1 MPALQGGAD
10 TRAVQHGGLLL
21 THSGHGCVADRP
33 KSALRRADLPNSRAR
48 VKPKGFR
55 EVQELHGIKPPLTTF
70 EVRHEG
76 LI

>member
-1 MPALQGGAD
+1 M
-10 TRAVQHGGLLL
+10 AVWRIDLNRSLY
-21 THSGHGCVADRP
+21 
-33 KSALRRADLPNSRAR
+33 RADLPNSRAR

>member
-1 MPALQGGAD
+1 MTQ
-10 TRAVQHGGLLL
+10 
-21 THSGHGCVADRP
+21 SGHGCVADRP

>member
-1 MPALQGGAD
+1 
-10 TRAVQHGGLLL
+10 LLAAGISRFD
-21 THSGHGCVADRP
+21 HSGHGCVADRP

-55 EVQELHGIKPPLTTF
+55 QVQELHGIKPPLTTF